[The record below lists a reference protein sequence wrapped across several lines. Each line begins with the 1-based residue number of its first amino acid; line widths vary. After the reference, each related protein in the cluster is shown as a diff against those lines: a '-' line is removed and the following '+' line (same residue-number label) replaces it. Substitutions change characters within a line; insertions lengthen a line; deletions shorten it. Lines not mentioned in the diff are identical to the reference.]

1 MKGIAMC
8 EQGINVGQM
17 KLAIG
22 QSDDAVAMVQQW
34 LEQLHQ
40 LADHG
45 KRTDVS
51 VALAQANVLL
61 GEVRGKLDAAI
72 NDLDGRPADDG
83 TTIEL
88 V

>member
-1 MKGIAMC
+1 MC

-22 QSDDAVAMVQQW
+22 QSDDALAMAQQW
-34 LEQLHQ
+34 LEQLHH

-45 KRTDVS
+45 KRSEVS
-51 VALAQANVLL
+51 KALAQAGVLL
-61 GEVRGKLDAAI
+61 GEARGKLDAALT
-72 NDLDGRPADDG
+72 DLEGKPSDGGA
-83 TTIEL
+83 TVEL

>member
-1 MKGIAMC
+1 MC

-22 QSDDAVAMVQQW
+22 QSDDALAMAQQW
-34 LEQLHQ
+34 LEQLHH

-45 KRTDVS
+45 KRSEVS
-51 VALAQANVLL
+51 VALAQAGVLL
-61 GEVRGKLDAAI
+61 GEARGKLDAALI
-72 NDLDGRPADDG
+72 DLDGKPADDG